1 MKEHSNLESIYNAY
15 VDDLYSYGVYLGFNR
30 NVVMDAIHDVFLNLC
45 SNKDALKNV
54 RNVKFYLIR
63 SLKNNLINVHKSTK
77 ETVSLNYAEDPE
89 DKSFNVEDALISEEM
104 VDRVNKNINT
114 MLDSLTD
121 KQKEIIYLRYIL
133 EYDYS
138 DIADLLNITQ
148 GSCRK
153 LVHKA
158 IQQLRKK
165 VQE

>member
-1 MKEHSNLESIYNAY
+1 MKEYSKLESIYNTY
-15 VDDLYSYGVYLGFNR
+15 VDDLYSYGVYLGFDCYI
-30 NVVMDAIHDVFLNLC
+30 VMDAIHDVFFNLC
-45 SNKDALKNV
+45 SNKEVLHNV
-54 RNVKFYLIR
+54 ENIKFYLIR

-77 ETVSLNYAEDPE
+77 KTVSLNYVEDPE
-89 DKSFNVEDALISEEM
+89 DKSFNVEDVLISEEKAAK
-104 VDRVNKNINT
+104 VNKNINS
-114 MLDSLTD
+114 MLDSLTN

-133 EYDYS
+133 EYDYN